1 MALSNVLVEL
11 VLPVVRFFTFLAL
24 IGPLI
29 LVSSLMI
36 FFITNACE
44 YTLAVLALVGLLSS
58 VRSKMHHQISL
69 LREGATAVLVRA
81 LKEL

>member
-1 MALSNVLVEL
+1 
-11 VLPVVRFFTFLAL
+11 
-24 IGPLI
+24 
-29 LVSSLMI
+29 MI

-44 YTLAVLALVGLLSS
+44 YTLALLALVGLLSS
-58 VRSKMHHQISL
+58 VSTKMHHQISL